1 MTTNSGVMLSLFKD
15 FRLSFYLILVYK
27 FCIVGFLGVRLTCP
41 VGFGHVPSHLVLGC
55 DKMVSEPR
63 FEGLTCTNQVLVES
77 RGSVRRC
84 LYLSSRGYEDC

>member
-55 DKMVSEPR
+55 DKN
-63 FEGLTCTNQVLVES
+63 GIGAQ
-77 RGSVRRC
+77 VRRSHM
-84 LYLSSRGYEDC
+84 YKPSLSRVSRIGTETSVLIFERL